1 MTIEKIQVTAAR
13 TFKHPHESYSN
24 LRPSVLLMASV
35 APDEDVNKCVK
46 QLQQQAEGL
55 VEDHKQG
62 LIKSLEELWQL
73 TERQAEVRGLES
85 QLKRAQSRLDEIRAE
100 NPSLALI
107 GNGGES

>member
-13 TFKHPHESYSN
+13 TFNHPHESYSN